1 MRGTKRKAEDEGEHE
16 GAKRQDG
23 MIVGCLGAEEVT
35 RRNIHE
41 ALTTRGRRYYFGSA
55 EESNDKDVSMAM
67 YVPTQEDHEDELT
80 EAWDDIDG
88 QQLDPEVVRK
98 ARAPEMEWCRKMI
111 VFEKRPIE
119 ECFEKTWKP
128 PIRVKWVDH
137 NKGDRQKHEREIQA
151 GGKAKPTQARNKVS
165 SWRRRHSPLFLV
177 FGFGFGFRVGRCDPC
192 KKITLGL
199 EIRLSCY

>member
-151 GGKAKPTQARNKVS
+151 GGKANQHRRGTRFLRGDAATLLCSWSLVLDLASVS
-165 SWRRRHSPLFLV
+165 VVVILAKNHSWS
-177 FGFGFGFRVGRCDPC
+177 
-192 KKITLGL
+192 
-199 EIRLSCY
+199 